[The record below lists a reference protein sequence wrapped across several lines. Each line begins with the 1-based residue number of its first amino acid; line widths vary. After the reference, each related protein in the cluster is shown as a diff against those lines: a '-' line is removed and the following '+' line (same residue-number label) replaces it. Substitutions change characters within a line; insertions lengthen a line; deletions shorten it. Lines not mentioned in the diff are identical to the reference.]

1 MKIFVVDDDASIV
14 AVMTAL
20 LEAAGHTVASNPN
33 GTDAIP
39 EIVAAEPDCL
49 LADVM
54 LKDMDGLDL
63 CRALRQDHGMTG
75 MRIIAV
81 SGKEDDDTRR
91 RAVEAGADGFIVKP
105 LASATFAAEVEAIAA
120 GGG

>member
-1 MKIFVVDDDASIV
+1 MRIFVVDDDASIV

-20 LEAAGHTVASNPN
+20 LEAAGHTVASNLN
-33 GTDAIP
+33 GTKAIP

-49 LADVM
+49 LTDVM

-81 SGKEDDDTRR
+81 SGNEDDDSRQ
-91 RAVEAGADGFIVKP
+91 RAVAAGADGYLVKP
-105 LASATFAAEVEAIAA
+105 FDSSTFAAEVEAIA
-120 GGG
+120 GG